1 MIKPST
7 SPSLSGFTG
16 KGVMSVEKIK
26 KDDWILFLAS
36 GCGLGALPKMPGTWG
51 SLGALPLW
59 LLLGWVSNGWYL
71 LLVLL
76 FSGFAVWVAD
86 EAGKLFQVV
95 DSPVIVID
103 EIAGLMLALV
113 GVPFC
118 FGNVLAAFLIFRFF
132 DIVKPFP
139 ANWCEENLPGG
150 LGVVAD
156 DLVAGIMTWM
166 VMHLLFV

>member
-1 MIKPST
+1 MER
-7 SPSLSGFTG
+7 L
-16 KGVMSVEKIK
+16 K

-36 GCGLGALPKMPGTWG
+36 GCGLGALPRMPGTWG

-59 LLLGWVSNGWYL
+59 ILFSWLSNGWYL
-71 LLVLL
+71 LLVLIL
-76 FSGFAVWVAD
+76 SWLAVQIAD
-86 EAGKLFQVV
+86 AAGKSLRVT

-103 EIAGLMLALV
+103 EIAGLLLALT
-113 GVPFC
+113 GVPLG
-118 FGNVLAAFLIFRFF
+118 FGNALTAFLLFRFF

-139 ANWCEENLPGG
+139 ANWCENNLSGG

-156 DLVAGIMTWM
+156 DLVAGSMAWM

>member
-1 MIKPST
+1 MER
-7 SPSLSGFTG
+7 L
-16 KGVMSVEKIK
+16 K

-36 GCGLGALPKMPGTWG
+36 GCGLGALPRMPGTWG

-59 LLLGWVSNGWYL
+59 ILFSWLSNGWYL
-71 LLVLL
+71 LLVLIL
-76 FSGFAVWVAD
+76 SWLAVQIAD
-86 EAGKLFQVV
+86 AAGKSLRVT

-103 EIAGLMLALV
+103 EIAGLLLALT
-113 GVPFC
+113 GVPLG
-118 FGNVLAAFLIFRFF
+118 FGNALTAFLLFRFF

-139 ANWCEENLPGG
+139 ANWCENNLSGG

-156 DLVAGIMTWM
+156 DLVAGSMTWM